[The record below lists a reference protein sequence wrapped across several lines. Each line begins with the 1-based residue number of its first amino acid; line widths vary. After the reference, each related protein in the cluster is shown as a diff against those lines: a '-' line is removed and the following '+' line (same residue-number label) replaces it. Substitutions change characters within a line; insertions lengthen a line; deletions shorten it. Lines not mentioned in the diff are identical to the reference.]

1 MSRSARHGLESRRAF
16 KNGIEVEWS
25 RDVAGRPTARRT
37 FKKSLAAAA
46 MGFAVGMLATPS
58 YAQPAREE
66 VDARVYQWRGE
77 DQIAGIVDAASG
89 PKFYDHDARGRV
101 VVKQPSQL
109 RRGPLSVSR

>member
-1 MSRSARHGLESRRAF
+1 MRLDRDGLGLETRRAF
-16 KNGIEVEWS
+16 KNGIDVEWS

-58 YAQPAREE
+58 FAQPQREE
-66 VDARVYQWRGE
+66 V
-77 DQIAGIVDAASG
+77 
-89 PKFYDHDARGRV
+89 V
-101 VVKQPSQL
+101 VVKQPSQP